1 MAWNTQNACDG
12 SLSKDRFS
20 IVIILNFPMLK
31 RRRDRFTVLISV
43 SVCVMAIGSL
53 VATMKWM
60 GLGSFQKA
68 QQPLDAANSQ
78 SSVKMLVSLSPSER
92 AAKLVELAASQ
103 SASTNPQQQI
113 SPQSRARYLLA
124 SDLIQQ
130 GNAAKALKLLDKLE
144 QEYPVL
150 ASHIALKRAQ
160 AYQLSGDKGKTQKA
174 WEELLKNY
182 PSDPVAA
189 EALYVLG
196 KSKPEYWKQAVTE
209 FPAHPRSVEIAL
221 RKLKENPNQPELM
234 LLVAKYGHYVKDY
247 GTILEQLL
255 QQNSAALKPEDW
267 EEIAFGYWEKQN
279 YGKGAIAYGKAP
291 RTAKNLYRKA
301 RGLWLD
307 GKIPESRIAYQEL
320 VREFPDSEDTG
331 LGLIRLSRL
340 SEPKDAMVYLDRVIS
355 KFPNYAA
362 EALLDKSQLLDKA
375 RSGQSASETRKLLL
389 TKYNNSDKAGELRW
403 TIAQQYAKGGDLK
416 SAWEWARE
424 LTTHNPDSEQA
435 PEAAFWVGKW
445 ALQLGREEDAKTAF
459 DYTILRYAES
469 YFAWRSAVLLGW
481 PAGDFTTVRDLS
493 PNVVRPPQ
501 RPEPTAGSPALKE
514 LYQLG
519 QDRDAWTL
527 WQIEF
532 IDRVEPSIA
541 EQFTDGLMRVAVGDN
556 LDGLWMVGSLRQRDK
571 PDDRTQYLAFRQE
584 PAYWQALYPFPYL
597 ETIVKWSQERQINPV
612 LVTALI
618 RQESRFMPAIKSS
631 VGATG
636 LMQVMP
642 ETAAWVAQKINFKK
656 YSLENVDD
664 NVKLGTW
671 YLDHTHDEYKN
682 NSMLAVASYNAGPN
696 AVADWLKRFNFS
708 DPDAFA
714 EKIPFPETKGYVKS
728 VFENYWNYLRIYNP
742 EVNKLMS
749 EHYAASQKKAK

>member
-1 MAWNTQNACDG
+1 
-12 SLSKDRFS
+12 
-20 IVIILNFPMLK
+20 MLK
-31 RRRDRFTVLISV
+31 QRKTQLSILISV

-53 VATMKWM
+53 VGAAKWM
-60 GLGSFQKA
+60 GVGPFQKA
-68 QQPLDAANSQ
+68 QQPQEAANSA
-78 SSVKMLVSLSPSER
+78 SSVKMLVSLSPQER
-92 AAKLVELAASQ
+92 SAKLVELATLQ
-103 SASTNPQQQI
+103 PASTNPEQEI

-130 GNAAKALKLLDKLE
+130 GDATKALKLLDNLE
-144 QEYPVL
+144 QQYPIL
-150 ASHIALKRAQ
+150 ASHIAQKRAQ
-160 AYQLSGDKGKTQKA
+160 AYELSGDRGKAQKA
-174 WEELLKNY
+174 WQELLKNY
-182 PSDPVAA
+182 PNDPVAA

-196 KSKPEYWKQAVTE
+196 KSKPEYWQQAITE
-209 FPAHPRSVEIAL
+209 FPAHPRSVEIAMK
-221 RKLKENPNQPELM
+221 KLKENPNQPELM
-234 LLVAKYGHYVKDY
+234 LLVAKHGHYVKDY
-247 GTILEQLL
+247 GTLLEQLV
-255 QQNSAALKPEDW
+255 QQNSASLKPEDW
-267 EEIAFGYWEKQN
+267 EEIAFGYWEKQD

-307 GKIPESRIAYQEL
+307 GKIPESKIAYQEL
-320 VREFPDSEDTG
+320 IAAFPDSEDTG

-340 SEPKDAMVYLDRVIS
+340 NEPKDAMVLLDRAIS
-355 KFPNYAA
+355 KFPNYAP
-362 EALLDKSQLLDKA
+362 EALLDKSKLLDKA
-375 RSGQSASETRKLLL
+375 GSAQSASETRKLLL
-389 TKYNNSDKAGELRW
+389 TKYSNSDKASELRW
-403 TIAQQYAKGGDLK
+403 AIAQQYAKAGDLK
-416 SAWEWARE
+416 SGWQWARE
-424 LTTHNPDSEQA
+424 LTTNNPDSEQA

-445 ALQLGREEDAKTAF
+445 AQQLGRDQDAKTAF
-459 DYTILRYAES
+459 EYTILRYPES
-469 YFAWRSAVLLGW
+469 YFAWRSAVFLGW
-481 PAGDFTTVRDLS
+481 PVGDFTTVRDLS
-493 PNVVRPPQ
+493 PKVVRPPQ
-501 RPEPTAGSPALKE
+501 RPEPAVGSPALKE

-532 IDRVEPSIA
+532 TNRIEPSVA
-541 EQFTDGLMRVAVGDN
+541 EQFTDGLMRIGVGDN
-556 LDGLWMVGSLRQRDK
+556 LEGLWMIGSLRQREK
-571 PDDRTQYLAFRQE
+571 PDDRTEYLALRQQ

-597 ETIVKWSQERQINPV
+597 ETIVKWSQERQINSL

-618 RQESRFMPAIKSS
+618 RQESRFMPGIKSV

-642 ETAAWVAQKINFKK
+642 ETGAWVAEQINFKK

-696 AVADWLKRFNFS
+696 AVADWLKRFSFS

-742 EVNKLMS
+742 EINQLMS
-749 EHYAASQKKAK
+749 DSYEASQKKAKP

>member
-1 MAWNTQNACDG
+1 
-12 SLSKDRFS
+12 
-20 IVIILNFPMLK
+20 MLK
-31 RRRDRFTVLISV
+31 RRKTRVYVLIGV
-43 SVCVMAIGSL
+43 SVCVIAIGSGL
-53 VATMKWM
+53 AAAKWM
-60 GLGSFQKA
+60 GLPPFQKA
-68 QQPLDAANSQ
+68 QLPPDAANSE
-78 SSVKMLVSLSPSER
+78 SSVKMLVSLSPSDR
-92 AAKLVELAASQ
+92 AAKLVELAGDRSRN
-103 SASTNPQQQI
+103 SNDQQQV

-130 GNAAKALKLLDKLE
+130 GNAAKALTLLDNLE
-144 QEYPVL
+144 TEYPIL
-150 ASHIALKRAQ
+150 ASQIALKRAQ
-160 AYQLSGDKGKTQKA
+160 AYQLSGDKGKAEKA
-174 WEELLKNY
+174 WQELLKNY

-189 EALYVLG
+189 EALSVLG

-221 RKLKENPNQPELM
+221 NKLKQNPNQPELM
-234 LLVAKYGHYVKDY
+234 LLVAKYGHYLKDY
-247 GTILEQLL
+247 GTVLEQLV
-255 QQNSAALKPEDW
+255 QQNSAALKPQDW
-267 EEIAFGYWEKQN
+267 EDIAFGYWEKQD

-291 RTAKNLYRKA
+291 RTPKNLYRKA

-331 LGLIRLSRL
+331 LGLIRLSRV
-340 SEPKDAMVYLDRVIS
+340 SDPKDAMVYLDRAIS
-355 KFPNYAA
+355 SFPNYAP

-375 RSGQSASETRKLLL
+375 GSGQSASETRKLLL
-389 TKYNNSDKAGELRW
+389 TKYNNSDKSGELRW
-403 TIAQQYAKGGDLK
+403 AIAQQYAKAGDFK
-416 SAWEWARE
+416 SAWQWARE
-424 LTTHNPDSEQA
+424 LTTNNPDSEQA

-445 ALQLGREEDAKTAF
+445 ALQLGRKQDAQTAF
-459 DYTILRYAES
+459 EYTILRYPES

-481 PAGDFTTVRDLS
+481 PVGDFTTVRDLS
-493 PNVVRPPQ
+493 PNVVRPRG
-501 RPEPTAGSPALKE
+501 RPELIAGSPALKE

-519 QDRDAWTL
+519 QDRDAWNL
-527 WQIEF
+527 WQTEF
-532 IDRVEPSIA
+532 INRVEPSIA
-541 EQFTDGLMRVAVGDN
+541 EQFTDGLMRIGVGDN

-571 PDDRTQYLAFRQE
+571 PDDRTQYLALRQQ

-597 ETIVKWSQERQINPV
+597 ENITKGSQENKINQI

-618 RQESRFMPAIKSS
+618 RQESRFMPGIKSA

-642 ETAAWVAQKINFKK
+642 ETASWVAQKINLKK

-664 NVKLGTW
+664 NIKLGTW

-696 AVADWLKRFNFS
+696 AVADWLKRFSFS

-742 EVNKLMS
+742 EVNQLMS
-749 EHYAASQKKAK
+749 EHYANSQKKAKPQ

>member
-1 MAWNTQNACDG
+1 
-12 SLSKDRFS
+12 
-20 IVIILNFPMLK
+20 MLK
-31 RRRDRFTVLISV
+31 RRRARFSVLISV
-43 SVCVMAIGSL
+43 SVCVIAIGSL
-53 VATMKWM
+53 VAAMKWM

-68 QQPLDAANSQ
+68 EQPLEAANSESQ
-78 SSVKMLVSLSPSER
+78 VKMLVSLSPSER
-92 AAKLVELAASQ
+92 SAKLVELAATQ

-130 GNAAKALKLLDKLE
+130 GNAAKALNLLDKLE
-144 QEYPVL
+144 QEYPLL
-150 ASHIALKRAQ
+150 AAHIALKRAE
-160 AYQLSGDKGKTQKA
+160 AYQLSGDKGKAQKA
-174 WEELLKNY
+174 WQELLKNY

-196 KSKPEYWKQAVTE
+196 KSKPEYWQQAITE
-209 FPAHPRSVEIAL
+209 FPGHPRSVEIAL
-221 RKLKENPNQPELM
+221 RKLKENPNQPQLM
-234 LLVAKYGHYVKDY
+234 LLVAKHGHYVKDY
-247 GTILEQLL
+247 GTILEQLV
-255 QQNSAALKPEDW
+255 QRNSTGLKQEDW

-279 YGKGAIAYGKAP
+279 YGKGALAYGKAP
-291 RTAKNLYRKA
+291 RNAKNLYRKA

-320 VREFPDSEDTG
+320 VREFPDAEDTG

-340 SEPKDAMVYLDRVIS
+340 SEPKEAIVLLDRVIS
-355 KFPNYAA
+355 KFPNYAP

-375 RSGQSASETRKLLL
+375 RSGQSASDTRKLLL

-403 TIAQQYAKGGDLK
+403 TIAQQFAKGGDLK
-416 SAWEWARE
+416 SAWQWARE

-445 ALQLGREEDAKTAF
+445 AQQLGREQDAKTAF
-459 DYTILRYAES
+459 DYTILRYPES

-481 PAGDFTTVRDLS
+481 PVGDFTTVRDLS

-571 PDDRTQYLAFRQE
+571 PDDRTQYLELRQQ
-584 PAYWQALYPFPYL
+584 PIYWQALYPFPYL
-597 ETIVKWSQERQINPV
+597 ETIVKWSQERKINPV

-642 ETAAWVAQKINFKK
+642 ETAAWVAAQISLKK

-696 AVADWLKRFNFS
+696 AVADWLKRFSFS

-742 EVNKLMS
+742 EVNQLMS
-749 EHYAASQKKAK
+749 EHYAAAQKKAKP

>member
-1 MAWNTQNACDG
+1 
-12 SLSKDRFS
+12 
-20 IVIILNFPMLK
+20 
-31 RRRDRFTVLISV
+31 
-43 SVCVMAIGSL
+43 MAIGSL
-53 VATMKWM
+53 LVAAKWM
-60 GLGSFQKA
+60 GIGPFHKA
-68 QQPLDAANSQ
+68 QGPVDAANSA
-78 SSVKMLVSLSPSER
+78 SSVNMLVSLSPSER
-92 AAKLVELAASQ
+92 SAKLVEIVASQ
-103 SASTNPQQQI
+103 SATTNPQQQI

-130 GNAAKALKLLDKLE
+130 GNAVKALKLLDKLE
-144 QEYPVL
+144 QQYPIL
-150 ASHIALKRAQ
+150 ASHIAAKRAE
-160 AYQLSGDKGKTQKA
+160 AYQLSGDKGKAETA
-174 WEELLKNY
+174 WQELLKNY
-182 PSDPVAA
+182 PNDPVSA
-189 EALYVLG
+189 EALYILG
-196 KSKPEYWKQAVTE
+196 KSKPEYWQQLVTE
-209 FPAHPRSVEIAL
+209 FPAHPRSVEIAI

-234 LLVAKYGHYVKDY
+234 LIVAKHGHYVKDY
-247 GTILEQLL
+247 GTILEQLV
-255 QQNSAALKPEDW
+255 QRNSSALKPEDW
-267 EEIAFGYWEKQN
+267 EEIAFGYWEKQD

-291 RTAKNLYRKA
+291 RTAQNLYRKA

-320 VREFPDSEDTG
+320 VQEFPDSEDSG
-331 LGLIRLSRL
+331 MGLIRLSRV
-340 SEPKDAMVYLDRVIS
+340 SDPKDAMVYLDRVIN

-375 RSGQSASETRKLLL
+375 GSRQSASETRKLLL

-403 TIAQQYAKGGDLK
+403 TIAQQYAKGADLK
-416 SAWEWARE
+416 SAWQWARE
-424 LTTHNPDSEQA
+424 LTTNNPDSEQA

-445 ALQLGREEDAKTAF
+445 AKQLGREADAKTAF
-459 DYTILRYAES
+459 EYTTIRYPES
-469 YFAWRSAVLLGW
+469 YFAWRSAVFLGW
-481 PAGDFTTVRDLS
+481 PVGDFTTVRDLS
-493 PNVVRPPQ
+493 PKVVHLPQ

-532 IDRVEPSIA
+532 TNRIEPTIA

-556 LDGLWMVGSLRQRDK
+556 LDGLWMVGSLRKREK
-571 PDDRTQYLAFRQE
+571 PDDRTEYLALRQQS
-584 PAYWQALYPFPYL
+584 AYWQALYPFPYL
-597 ETIVKWSQERQINPV
+597 ETIVKWSQERKMNPV

-618 RQESRFMPAIKSS
+618 RQESRFMPQIKSV

-642 ETAAWVAQKINFKK
+642 ETGAWVAEKIGLKK
-656 YSLENVDD
+656 YSLDNVDD

-696 AVADWLKRFNFS
+696 AVADWLKRFDFS

-742 EVNKLMS
+742 EVNQLMT
-749 EHYAASQKKAK
+749 EHYAASQKKAKPQ

>member
-1 MAWNTQNACDG
+1 
-12 SLSKDRFS
+12 
-20 IVIILNFPMLK
+20 
-31 RRRDRFTVLISV
+31 
-43 SVCVMAIGSL
+43 
-53 VATMKWM
+53 
-60 GLGSFQKA
+60 
-68 QQPLDAANSQ
+68 
-78 SSVKMLVSLSPSER
+78 
-92 AAKLVELAASQ
+92 
-103 SASTNPQQQI
+103 
-113 SPQSRARYLLA
+113 
-124 SDLIQQ
+124 
-130 GNAAKALKLLDKLE
+130 
-144 QEYPVL
+144 
-150 ASHIALKRAQ
+150 
-160 AYQLSGDKGKTQKA
+160 
-174 WEELLKNY
+174 
-182 PSDPVAA
+182 
-189 EALYVLG
+189 
-196 KSKPEYWKQAVTE
+196 
-209 FPAHPRSVEIAL
+209 
-221 RKLKENPNQPELM
+221 
-234 LLVAKYGHYVKDY
+234 
-247 GTILEQLL
+247 
-255 QQNSAALKPEDW
+255 LKPEDW
-267 EEIAFGYWEKQN
+267 EEIAFGYWEKQD

-291 RTAKNLYRKA
+291 RNAKNLYRKA

-320 VREFPDSEDTG
+320 VREFPDAEDTG

-340 SEPKDAMVYLDRVIS
+340 SEPKEAIVLLDRVIS
-355 KFPNYAA
+355 KFPNYAP

-403 TIAQQYAKGGDLK
+403 TIAQQFAKGGDLK
-416 SAWEWARE
+416 SAWQWARE

-445 ALQLGREEDAKTAF
+445 AQQLGRQQDAKTAF
-459 DYTILRYAES
+459 DYTILRYPES

-481 PAGDFTTVRDLS
+481 PVGDFTTVRDLS

-571 PDDRTQYLAFRQE
+571 PDDRTQYLELRQQ
-584 PAYWQALYPFPYL
+584 PIYWQALYPFPYL
-597 ETIVKWSQERQINPV
+597 ETIVKWSQERKINPV

-618 RQESRFMPAIKSS
+618 RQESRFMPTIKSS

-642 ETAAWVAQKINFKK
+642 ETAAWVAAQISLKK

-696 AVADWLKRFNFS
+696 AVSDWLKRFNFS

-742 EVNKLMS
+742 EVNQLMS
-749 EHYAASQKKAK
+749 EHYAAAQKKAKP

>member
-1 MAWNTQNACDG
+1 
-12 SLSKDRFS
+12 
-20 IVIILNFPMLK
+20 MLK
-31 RRRDRFTVLISV
+31 RRRARFSVLISV
-43 SVCVMAIGSL
+43 SVCVIAIGSL
-53 VATMKWM
+53 VAAMKWM
-60 GLGSFQKA
+60 GFGSVQKV
-68 QQPLDAANSQ
+68 QQPLSAANSESQ
-78 SSVKMLVSLSPSER
+78 VKMLVSLSPSER
-92 AAKLVELAASQ
+92 SAKLIELATSQ
-103 SASTNPQQQI
+103 SASTNPQQEI

-150 ASHIALKRAQ
+150 AAHIALKRAQ

-174 WEELLKNY
+174 WQELLKNY

-196 KSKPEYWKQAVTE
+196 KSKPEYWQQAITE
-209 FPAHPRSVEIAL
+209 FPGHPRSVEIAL
-221 RKLKENPNQPELM
+221 RKLKENPNQPQLM
-234 LLVAKYGHYVKDY
+234 LLVAKHGHYVKDY
-247 GTILEQLL
+247 GTILEQLV
-255 QQNSAALKPEDW
+255 QRNSAALKPEDW
-267 EEIAFGYWEKQN
+267 EEIAFGYWEKQD

-291 RTAKNLYRKA
+291 RNAKNLYRKA

-320 VREFPDSEDTG
+320 VRDFPDAEDTG

-340 SEPKDAMVYLDRVIS
+340 NEPKEAIILLDRVIS
-355 KFPNYAA
+355 KFPNYAP

-375 RSGQSASETRKLLL
+375 RSGQPASDTRKLLL

-403 TIAQQYAKGGDLK
+403 TIAQQFAKGGDLK
-416 SAWEWARE
+416 SAWQWARE

-445 ALQLGREEDAKTAF
+445 AQQLGRQQDAKTAF
-459 DYTILRYAES
+459 EYTILRYPES

-481 PAGDFTTVRDLS
+481 PVGDFTTVRDLS

-556 LDGLWMVGSLRQRDK
+556 LDGLWMVSSLRQREK
-571 PDDRTQYLAFRQE
+571 PDDRTEYLALRQQ
-584 PAYWQALYPFPYL
+584 PIYWQALYPFPYL
-597 ETIVKWSQERQINPV
+597 ETIVKWSKERTINPV

-618 RQESRFMPAIKSS
+618 RQESRFMPSIKSS

-642 ETAAWVAQKINFKK
+642 ETAAWVAGQISLKK

-696 AVADWLKRFNFS
+696 AVSDWLKRFNFS
-708 DPDAFA
+708 DADAFA

-742 EVNKLMS
+742 EVNQLMS
-749 EHYAASQKKAK
+749 EHYATAQKKAKP

>member
-1 MAWNTQNACDG
+1 
-12 SLSKDRFS
+12 
-20 IVIILNFPMLK
+20 MLK
-31 RRRDRFTVLISV
+31 RRRARFSVLISV
-43 SVCVMAIGSL
+43 SVCVIAIGSL
-53 VATMKWM
+53 VAAMKWM
-60 GLGSFQKA
+60 GFGSVQKA
-68 QQPLDAANSQ
+68 QQPQNAANSESQ
-78 SSVKMLVSLSPSER
+78 VKMLVSLSPSER
-92 AAKLVELAASQ
+92 SAKLVELATSQ
-103 SASTNPQQQI
+103 SASTNPQQEI

-150 ASHIALKRAQ
+150 AAHIALKRAQ

-182 PSDPVAA
+182 PNDPVAA

-196 KSKPEYWKQAVTE
+196 KSKPEYWQQAISE
-209 FPAHPRSVEIAL
+209 FPGHPRSVEIAL
-221 RKLKENPNQPELM
+221 RKLKENPNQPQLM
-234 LLVAKYGHYVKDY
+234 LLVAKHGHYVKDY
-247 GTILEQLL
+247 GTILEQLV
-255 QQNSAALKPEDW
+255 QRNSAGLKPEDW

-291 RTAKNLYRKA
+291 RNAKNLYRKA

-320 VREFPDSEDTG
+320 VREFPDAEDTG

-340 SEPKDAMVYLDRVIS
+340 SEPKEAIVLLDRVIS
-355 KFPNYAA
+355 KFPNYAP
-362 EALLDKSQLLDKA
+362 EALLDKSQILDKA
-375 RSGQSASETRKLLL
+375 RSGQAASDTRKLLL

-403 TIAQQYAKGGDLK
+403 TIAQQFAKGGDLK
-416 SAWEWARE
+416 SAWQWARE

-445 ALQLGREEDAKTAF
+445 AQQLGRQQDAKTAF
-459 DYTILRYAES
+459 DYTILRYPES

-481 PAGDFTTVRDLS
+481 PVGDFTTVRDLS
-493 PNVVRPPQ
+493 PNVAQPPQ

-527 WQIEF
+527 WQVEF

-571 PDDRTQYLAFRQE
+571 PDDRTQYLELRQQ
-584 PAYWQALYPFPYL
+584 PIYWQALYPFPYL
-597 ETIVKWSQERQINPV
+597 ETIVKWSKERTINPV

-642 ETAAWVAQKINFKK
+642 ETGAWVAQQISLKK

-696 AVADWLKRFNFS
+696 AVADWLKRFSFS

-742 EVNKLMS
+742 EVNQLMS
-749 EHYAASQKKAK
+749 EHYAAAQKKAK

>member
-1 MAWNTQNACDG
+1 
-12 SLSKDRFS
+12 
-20 IVIILNFPMLK
+20 MLK
-31 RRRDRFTVLISV
+31 RRRARFSVLISV
-43 SVCVMAIGSL
+43 SVCVIAIGSL
-53 VATMKWM
+53 VAAMKWM
-60 GLGSFQKA
+60 GFGSVQKA
-68 QQPLDAANSQ
+68 QQPLNAANSE
-78 SSVKMLVSLSPSER
+78 SEVKMLVSLSPSER
-92 AAKLVELAASQ
+92 SAKLVELAASQ
-103 SASTNPQQQI
+103 SESTNPQQQI

-150 ASHIALKRAQ
+150 AAHIALKRAE
-160 AYQLSGDKGKTQKA
+160 AYQLTGDKGKAQKA
-174 WEELLKNY
+174 WQELLKNY
-182 PSDPVAA
+182 PNDPVAA

-196 KSKPEYWKQAVTE
+196 KSKPEYWQQAITE
-209 FPAHPRSVEIAL
+209 FPGHPRSVEIAL
-221 RKLKENPNQPELM
+221 RKLKENPNQSQLM
-234 LLVAKYGHYVKDY
+234 LLVAKHGHYVKDY
-247 GTILEQLL
+247 GTILEQLV
-255 QQNSAALKPEDW
+255 QRNSAALKPEDW
-267 EEIAFGYWEKQN
+267 EHIAFGYWEKQD

-291 RTAKNLYRKA
+291 RNAKNLYRKA

-320 VREFPDSEDTG
+320 VREFPDAEDTG

-340 SEPKDAMVYLDRVIS
+340 SEPKEAIVLLDRVIS
-355 KFPNYAA
+355 KFPNYAP

-375 RSGQSASETRKLLL
+375 RSGQSASDTRKLLL

-403 TIAQQYAKGGDLK
+403 TIAQQFAKGGDLK
-416 SAWEWARE
+416 SAWQWARE

-445 ALQLGREEDAKTAF
+445 AQQLGRQQDAKTAF
-459 DYTILRYAES
+459 DYTILRYPES

-481 PAGDFTTVRDLS
+481 PVGDFTTVRDLS

-527 WQIEF
+527 WQVEF

-541 EQFTDGLMRVAVGDN
+541 EQFTDGLMRVGVGDN

-571 PDDRTQYLAFRQE
+571 PDDRTQYLELRQQ
-584 PAYWQALYPFPYL
+584 PIYWQALYPFPYL
-597 ETIVKWSQERQINPV
+597 ETIVKWSQERQLNSV

-642 ETAAWVAQKINFKK
+642 ETAAWVAAQISLKK

-696 AVADWLKRFNFS
+696 AVADWLKRFSFS

-742 EVNKLMS
+742 EVNQLMS
-749 EHYAASQKKAK
+749 EHYAAAQKKAK

>member
-1 MAWNTQNACDG
+1 
-12 SLSKDRFS
+12 
-20 IVIILNFPMLK
+20 MLK
-31 RRRDRFTVLISV
+31 RRRARFSVLISV
-43 SVCVMAIGSL
+43 SVCVIAIGSL
-53 VATMKWM
+53 VAAMKWM
-60 GLGSFQKA
+60 GFGSVQKA
-68 QQPLDAANSQ
+68 QQPQNAANSESQ
-78 SSVKMLVSLSPSER
+78 VKMLVSLSPSER
-92 AAKLVELAASQ
+92 SAKLVELATSQ
-103 SASTNPQQQI
+103 SASTNPQQEI

-150 ASHIALKRAQ
+150 AAHIALKRAQ

-182 PSDPVAA
+182 PNDPVAA

-196 KSKPEYWKQAVTE
+196 KSKPEYWQQAISE
-209 FPAHPRSVEIAL
+209 FPGHPRSVEIAL
-221 RKLKENPNQPELM
+221 RKLKENPNQPQLM
-234 LLVAKYGHYVKDY
+234 LLVAKHGHYVKDY
-247 GTILEQLL
+247 GTILEQLV
-255 QQNSAALKPEDW
+255 QRNSAGLKPEDW

-291 RTAKNLYRKA
+291 RNAKNLYRKA

-320 VREFPDSEDTG
+320 VREFPDAEDTG

-340 SEPKDAMVYLDRVIS
+340 SEPKEAIVLLDRVIS
-355 KFPNYAA
+355 KFPNYAP
-362 EALLDKSQLLDKA
+362 EALLDKSQILDKA
-375 RSGQSASETRKLLL
+375 RSGQSASDTRKLLL

-403 TIAQQYAKGGDLK
+403 TIAQQFAKGGDLK
-416 SAWEWARE
+416 SAWQWARE

-445 ALQLGREEDAKTAF
+445 AQQLGRQQDAKTAF
-459 DYTILRYAES
+459 DYTILRYPES

-481 PAGDFTTVRDLS
+481 PVGDFTTVRDLS
-493 PNVVRPPQ
+493 PNVARPPQ

-527 WQIEF
+527 WQVEF

-571 PDDRTQYLAFRQE
+571 PDDRTQYLELRQQ
-584 PAYWQALYPFPYL
+584 PIYWQALYPFPYL
-597 ETIVKWSQERQINPV
+597 ETIVKWSKERTINPV

-642 ETAAWVAQKINFKK
+642 ETGAWVAQQISLKK

-696 AVADWLKRFNFS
+696 AVADWLKRFSFS

-742 EVNKLMS
+742 EVNQLMS
-749 EHYAASQKKAK
+749 EHYAAAQKKAK

>member
-1 MAWNTQNACDG
+1 
-12 SLSKDRFS
+12 
-20 IVIILNFPMLK
+20 MLK
-31 RRRDRFTVLISV
+31 RRRARFSVLISV
-43 SVCVMAIGSL
+43 SVCVIAIGSL
-53 VATMKWM
+53 VAAMKWM
-60 GLGSFQKA
+60 GLGSVQKA
-68 QQPLDAANSQ
+68 QQPQNAANSE
-78 SSVKMLVSLSPSER
+78 SEVKMLVSLSPSER
-92 AAKLVELAASQ
+92 SAKLVELATSQ
-103 SASTNPQQQI
+103 SASTNPQQEI

-150 ASHIALKRAQ
+150 AAHIALKRAQ

-196 KSKPEYWKQAVTE
+196 KSKPEYWQQAISE
-209 FPAHPRSVEIAL
+209 FPGHPRSVEIAL
-221 RKLKENPNQPELM
+221 RKLKENPNQPQLM
-234 LLVAKYGHYVKDY
+234 LLVAKHGHYVKDY
-247 GTILEQLL
+247 GTILEQLV
-255 QQNSAALKPEDW
+255 QRNSAGLKPEDW

-291 RTAKNLYRKA
+291 RNAKNLYRKA

-320 VREFPDSEDTG
+320 VREFPDAEDTG

-340 SEPKDAMVYLDRVIS
+340 SEPKEAIVLLDRVIS
-355 KFPNYAA
+355 KFPNYAP
-362 EALLDKSQLLDKA
+362 EALLDKSQILDKA

-403 TIAQQYAKGGDLK
+403 TIAQQFAKGGDLK
-416 SAWEWARE
+416 SAWQWARE

-445 ALQLGREEDAKTAF
+445 AQQLGRQQDAKTAF
-459 DYTILRYAES
+459 DYTILRYPES

-481 PAGDFTTVRDLS
+481 PVGDFTTVRDLS

-527 WQIEF
+527 WQVEF

-541 EQFTDGLMRVAVGDN
+541 EQFTDGLMRVGVGDN

-571 PDDRTQYLAFRQE
+571 PDDRTQYLELRQQ
-584 PAYWQALYPFPYL
+584 PIYWQALYPFPYL
-597 ETIVKWSQERQINPV
+597 ETIVKWSQDRKINPV

-642 ETAAWVAQKINFKK
+642 ETAAWVAAQISLKK

-696 AVADWLKRFNFS
+696 AVADWLKRFSFS

-742 EVNKLMS
+742 EVNQLMS
-749 EHYAASQKKAK
+749 EHYAAAQKKAK

>member
-1 MAWNTQNACDG
+1 MNQRRNT
-12 SLSKDRFS
+12 R
-20 IVIILNFPMLK
+20 VY
-31 RRRDRFTVLISV
+31 VLISL
-43 SVCVMAIGSL
+43 SVGVMAIGSL
-53 VATMKWM
+53 LAAASWM
-60 GLGSFQKA
+60 GVGPFQKA
-68 QQPLDAANSQ
+68 QQPPDAANSA
-78 SSVKMLVSLSPSER
+78 SSVKMLVSLSPSDR
-92 AAKLVELAASQ
+92 AAKLVELAGDRSNN
-103 SASTNPQQQI
+103 SNNLQQI

-124 SDLIQQ
+124 GDLIQQ
-130 GNAAKALKLLDKLE
+130 GNAAKALKLLENLE
-144 QEYPVL
+144 AEYPIL
-150 ASHIALKRAQ
+150 ASQIALKRAQ
-160 AYQLSGDKGKTQKA
+160 AYQLSGDKGKAQKA
-174 WEELLKNY
+174 WQELLKNY

-209 FPAHPRSVEIAL
+209 FPAHPRSVEIAQG
-221 RKLKENPNQPELM
+221 KLKQNPNQPELM
-234 LLVAKYGHYVKDY
+234 LSVAKYGHYIKDY
-247 GTILEQLL
+247 GTVLEQLV

-267 EEIAFGYWEKQN
+267 QEIAFGYWEKQD

-291 RTAKNLYRKA
+291 RTPKNLYRKA

-320 VREFPDSEDTG
+320 VQEFPDAEDTG
-331 LGLIRLSRL
+331 LGLIRLSRV
-340 SEPKDAMVYLDRVIS
+340 SDPKDAIVYLDRVIS
-355 KFPNYAA
+355 RFPNYAP

-375 RSGQSASETRKLLL
+375 GSGQSASDTRKLLL

-416 SAWEWARE
+416 SAWQWARE
-424 LTTHNPDSEQA
+424 LTTNNPDSEQA
-435 PEAAFWVGKW
+435 AEAAFWVGKW
-445 ALQLGREEDAKTAF
+445 AQQLGREQDAKTAF
-459 DYTILRYAES
+459 DYTILRYPES

-481 PAGDFTTVRDLS
+481 PVGDFTTVRDLS
-493 PNVVRPPQ
+493 PNVVRPQ
-501 RPEPTAGSPALKE
+501 GRPELTTGSPVLKE

-519 QDRDAWTL
+519 QDRDAWNL
-527 WQIEF
+527 WQVEF
-532 IDRVEPSIA
+532 TNRVEPSIA
-541 EQFTDGLMRVAVGDN
+541 EQFTDGLMRIGVGDN
-556 LDGLWMVGSLRQRDK
+556 LDGLWMIGSLRQRDK
-571 PDDRTQYLAFRQE
+571 PDDRAQYLALRQQ

-597 ETIVKWSQERQINPV
+597 ENITKGSQENKINQV

-618 RQESRFMPAIKSS
+618 RQESRFMPGIKSS

-642 ETAAWVAQKINFKK
+642 ETGSWVAQKINLKK

-664 NVKLGTW
+664 NIKLGTW
-671 YLDHTHDEYKN
+671 YLDHTHDEYNN

-696 AVADWLKRFNFS
+696 AVADWLKRFSFS

-742 EVNKLMS
+742 EVNQLMS
-749 EHYAASQKKAK
+749 EHYANSQKKAKPQ

>member
-1 MAWNTQNACDG
+1 
-12 SLSKDRFS
+12 
-20 IVIILNFPMLK
+20 MLK
-31 RRRDRFTVLISV
+31 RRKTRVSVLIGV
-43 SVCVMAIGSL
+43 SVCVMTIGSVL
-53 VATMKWM
+53 VAAKWM
-60 GLGSFQKA
+60 GIGPFQKA
-68 QQPLDAANSQ
+68 QSPVDAANSA

-92 AAKLVELAASQ
+92 SAKLVAIAASQ
-103 SASTNPQQQI
+103 SPSTNPPQQI
-113 SPQSRARYLLA
+113 SSQSRARYLLA

-130 GNAAKALKLLDKLE
+130 GNAAKALTLLDKLE
-144 QEYPVL
+144 QEYPIL
-150 ASHIALKRAQ
+150 ASHIVAKRAE
-160 AYQLSGDKGKTQKA
+160 AYQLSGDKGKAEKA
-174 WEELLKNY
+174 WQELLKNY
-182 PSDPVAA
+182 PTEPVVA

-196 KSKPEYWKQAVTE
+196 KSKPEYWQQLVTE
-209 FPAHPRSVEIAL
+209 FPAHPRSIEIAL

-234 LLVAKYGHYVKDY
+234 LLVAKHGHYVKDY
-247 GTILEQLL
+247 GTILEQLV
-255 QQNSAALKPEDW
+255 QRNSSALKPEDW
-267 EEIAFGYWEKQN
+267 EEIAFGYWEKQD

-291 RTAKNLYRKA
+291 RTAQNLYRKA

-320 VREFPDSEDTG
+320 VREFPDSEDSG
-331 LGLIRLSRL
+331 MGLIRLSRV
-340 SEPKDAMVYLDRVIS
+340 SDPKDAMVYLDRAIG

-375 RSGQSASETRKLLL
+375 GSRQSASETRKLLL

-403 TIAQQYAKGGDLK
+403 TIAQQYAKGKDLK
-416 SAWEWARE
+416 SAWQWARE

-445 ALQLGREEDAKTAF
+445 AKQLGREQDAKTAF
-459 DYTILRYAES
+459 DYTILRYPES
-469 YFAWRSAVLLGW
+469 YFAWRSAVFLGW
-481 PAGDFTTVRDLS
+481 PVGDFTTVRDLS
-493 PNVVRPPQ
+493 PKVVHLPQ

-532 IDRVEPSIA
+532 TNRVEPTIA

-556 LDGLWMVGSLRQRDK
+556 LDGLWMVGSLRKREK
-571 PDDRTQYLAFRQE
+571 PDDRTEYLALRQQS
-584 PAYWQALYPFPYL
+584 AYWQALYPFPYL
-597 ETIVKWSQERQINPV
+597 ETIVKWSQERKMNPV

-618 RQESRFMPAIKSS
+618 RQESRFMPQIKSV

-642 ETAAWVAQKINFKK
+642 ETGAWVAEKIGFKK

-696 AVADWLKRFNFS
+696 AVADWLKRFDFS

-742 EVNKLMS
+742 EVNQLMT
-749 EHYAASQKKAK
+749 EHYATSQKKAK

>member
-1 MAWNTQNACDG
+1 
-12 SLSKDRFS
+12 
-20 IVIILNFPMLK
+20 MLK
-31 RRRDRFTVLISV
+31 RRRARFSVLISV
-43 SVCVMAIGSL
+43 SVCVIAIGSL
-53 VATMKWM
+53 VAAMKWM

-68 QQPLDAANSQ
+68 EQPLEGANSESQ
-78 SSVKMLVSLSPSER
+78 VKMLVSLSPSER
-92 AAKLVELAASQ
+92 SAKLVELAATQ

-130 GNAAKALKLLDKLE
+130 GNAAKALNLLDKLE

-150 ASHIALKRAQ
+150 AAHIALKRAE
-160 AYQLSGDKGKTQKA
+160 AYQLTGDKGKAQKA
-174 WEELLKNY
+174 WQELLKNY

-196 KSKPEYWKQAVTE
+196 KSKPEYWQQAITE

-221 RKLKENPNQPELM
+221 RKLKENPNQPQLM

-247 GTILEQLL
+247 GTILEQLV
-255 QQNSAALKPEDW
+255 QRNSATLKPEDW
-267 EEIAFGYWEKQN
+267 EEIAFGYWEKQD

-291 RTAKNLYRKA
+291 RNAKNLYRKA

-320 VREFPDSEDTG
+320 VREFPDAEDTG

-340 SEPKDAMVYLDRVIS
+340 SEPKEAIVLLDRVIS
-355 KFPNYAA
+355 KFPNYAP

-375 RSGQSASETRKLLL
+375 RSGQSASDTRKLLL

-403 TIAQQYAKGGDLK
+403 TIAQQFAKGGDLK
-416 SAWEWARE
+416 SAWQWARE

-445 ALQLGREEDAKTAF
+445 AQQLGREQDAKTAF
-459 DYTILRYAES
+459 DYTILRYPES

-481 PAGDFTTVRDLS
+481 PVGDFTTVRDLS

-501 RPEPTAGSPALKE
+501 RPELTAGSPTLKE

-571 PDDRTQYLAFRQE
+571 PDDRTQYLELRQQ
-584 PAYWQALYPFPYL
+584 PIYWQALYPFPYL
-597 ETIVKWSQERQINPV
+597 ETIVKWSQERKINPV

-642 ETAAWVAQKINFKK
+642 ETAAWVAAQISLKK

-682 NSMLAVASYNAGPN
+682 NSMLAVASYNAGPT
-696 AVADWLKRFNFS
+696 AVSDWLKRFNFS
-708 DPDAFA
+708 DPGCFCGKD
-714 EKIPFPETKGYVKS
+714 S
-728 VFENYWNYLRIYNP
+728 V
-742 EVNKLMS
+742 S
-749 EHYAASQKKAK
+749 

>member
-1 MAWNTQNACDG
+1 
-12 SLSKDRFS
+12 
-20 IVIILNFPMLK
+20 MLK
-31 RRRDRFTVLISV
+31 RRRARFSVLISV
-43 SVCVMAIGSL
+43 SVCVIAIGSL
-53 VATMKWM
+53 VAAMKLM
-60 GLGSFQKA
+60 GFGSVQKA
-68 QQPLDAANSQ
+68 QQPQNAANSE
-78 SSVKMLVSLSPSER
+78 SEVKMLVSLSPSER
-92 AAKLVELAASQ
+92 SAKLVELATSQ
-103 SASTNPQQQI
+103 SASTNPQQEI

-150 ASHIALKRAQ
+150 AAHIALKRAQ
-160 AYQLSGDKGKTQKA
+160 AYQLSGDKGKTKKA

-182 PSDPVAA
+182 PNDPVAA

-196 KSKPEYWKQAVTE
+196 KSKPEYWQQAISE
-209 FPAHPRSVEIAL
+209 FPGHPRSVEMAL
-221 RKLKENPNQPELM
+221 RKLKENPNQPQLM
-234 LLVAKYGHYVKDY
+234 LLVAKHGHYVKDY
-247 GTILEQLL
+247 GTILEQLV
-255 QQNSAALKPEDW
+255 QRNSAGLKPEDW

-291 RTAKNLYRKA
+291 RNAKNLYRKA

-320 VREFPDSEDTG
+320 VREFPDAEDTG

-340 SEPKDAMVYLDRVIS
+340 SEPKEAIVLLDRVIS
-355 KFPNYAA
+355 KFPNYAP
-362 EALLDKSQLLDKA
+362 EALLDKSQILDKA
-375 RSGQSASETRKLLL
+375 RSGQSASDTRKLLL

-403 TIAQQYAKGGDLK
+403 TIAQQFAKGGDLK
-416 SAWEWARE
+416 SAWQWARE

-445 ALQLGREEDAKTAF
+445 AQQLGRQQDAKTAF
-459 DYTILRYAES
+459 DYTILRYPES

-481 PAGDFTTVRDLS
+481 PVGDFTTVRDLS
-493 PNVVRPPQ
+493 PNVARPPQ

-527 WQIEF
+527 WQVEF

-571 PDDRTQYLAFRQE
+571 PDDRTQYLELRQQ
-584 PAYWQALYPFPYL
+584 PIYWQALYPFPYL
-597 ETIVKWSQERQINPV
+597 ETIVKWSKERTINPV

-642 ETAAWVAQKINFKK
+642 ETGAWVAQQISLKK

-696 AVADWLKRFNFS
+696 AVADWLKRFSFS

-742 EVNKLMS
+742 EVNQLMS
-749 EHYAASQKKAK
+749 EHYAAAQKKAK

>member
-1 MAWNTQNACDG
+1 
-12 SLSKDRFS
+12 
-20 IVIILNFPMLK
+20 MLK
-31 RRRDRFTVLISV
+31 RRRARFSVLISV
-43 SVCVMAIGSL
+43 SVCVIAIGSL
-53 VATMKWM
+53 VAAMKLM
-60 GLGSFQKA
+60 GLGSSQKA
-68 QQPLDAANSQ
+68 QQPLNAANSESQ
-78 SSVKMLVSLSPSER
+78 VKMLVSLSPSER
-92 AAKLVELAASQ
+92 SAKLVELATTQ
-103 SASTNPQQQI
+103 SASTNPQQEI

-150 ASHIALKRAQ
+150 AAHIALKRAQ
-160 AYQLSGDKGKTQKA
+160 AYQLSGDKGKVQKA
-174 WEELLKNY
+174 WQELLKNY

-196 KSKPEYWKQAVTE
+196 KSKPEYWQQAISE
-209 FPAHPRSVEIAL
+209 FPGHPRSVEIAL
-221 RKLKENPNQPELM
+221 RKLKENPNQPQLM

-247 GTILEQLL
+247 GTILEQLV
-255 QQNSAALKPEDW
+255 QRNSAGLKPEDW
-267 EEIAFGYWEKQN
+267 EEIAFGYWEKQD

-291 RTAKNLYRKA
+291 RNAKNLYRKA

-320 VREFPDSEDTG
+320 VREFPDAEDTG

-340 SEPKDAMVYLDRVIS
+340 SEPKDAIVFLDRVIS
-355 KFPNYAA
+355 KFPNYAP

-375 RSGQSASETRKLLL
+375 RSGQSASDTRKLLL

-416 SAWEWARE
+416 SAWQWARE

-445 ALQLGREEDAKTAF
+445 AQQLGRQQDAKTAF
-459 DYTILRYAES
+459 DYTILRYPES

-481 PAGDFTTVRDLS
+481 PVGDFTTVRDLS
-493 PNVVRPPQ
+493 PNVARPPQ

-571 PDDRTQYLAFRQE
+571 PDDRTQYLELRQQ
-584 PAYWQALYPFPYL
+584 PIYWQALYPFPYL
-597 ETIVKWSQERQINPV
+597 ETIVKWSKERTINPV

-618 RQESRFMPAIKSS
+618 RQESRFMPSIKSS

-642 ETAAWVAQKINFKK
+642 ETAAWVAQQISLKK

-696 AVADWLKRFNFS
+696 AVSDWLKRFSFS

-742 EVNKLMS
+742 EVNQLMS
-749 EHYAASQKKAK
+749 EHYAAAQKKAK

>member
-1 MAWNTQNACDG
+1 MNQ
-12 SLSKDRFS
+12 
-20 IVIILNFPMLK
+20 
-31 RRRDRFTVLISV
+31 RRKTRVSVLIGV
-43 SVCVMAIGSL
+43 SVCVMAIGSV
-53 VATMKWM
+53 VAATKWM
-60 GLGSFQKA
+60 GVGPFQKA
-68 QQPLDAANSQ
+68 SGPLDAANSE

-92 AAKLVELAASQ
+92 SAKLVAIVASG
-103 SASTNPQQQI
+103 SATTNPQQQI

-124 SDLIQQ
+124 GDLIQQ
-130 GNAAKALKLLDKLE
+130 GNAAKALTLLDKLE
-144 QEYPVL
+144 QEYPIL
-150 ASHIALKRAQ
+150 ASHIAAKRSQ
-160 AYQLSGDKGKTQKA
+160 AYQLSGDKEKA
-174 WEELLKNY
+174 EQAWQELLKNY
-182 PSDPVAA
+182 PNDPVSA
-189 EALYVLG
+189 EALYFLG
-196 KSKPEYWKQAVTE
+196 KSKPEYWQQLITE
-209 FPAHPRSVEIAL
+209 FPAHPRSVEIAI
-221 RKLKENPNQPELM
+221 RKLKENPNQPPLM
-234 LLVAKYGHYVKDY
+234 LIVAKHGHYVKDY
-247 GTILEQLL
+247 GTILEQLV
-255 QQNSAALKPEDW
+255 QRNSSALKPEDW
-267 EEIAFGYWEKQN
+267 EEIAFGYWEKQD
-279 YGKGAIAYGKAP
+279 YGKGAMAYGKAP

-331 LGLIRLSRL
+331 MGLIRLSRV
-340 SEPKDAMVYLDRVIS
+340 SDPKDAMVYLDRVIS

-375 RSGQSASETRKLLL
+375 GSRQSASETRKLLL

-403 TIAQQYAKGGDLK
+403 TIAQQYAKGKDLK
-416 SAWEWARE
+416 SAWQWARE
-424 LTTHNPDSEQA
+424 LTTNNPDSEQA

-445 ALQLGREEDAKTAF
+445 ALQLGREQDAKTAF
-459 DYTILRYAES
+459 DYTILRYPES
-469 YFAWRSAVLLGW
+469 YFAWRSAVFLGW
-481 PAGDFTTVRDLS
+481 PVGDFTTVRDLS

-532 IDRVEPSIA
+532 TNRVEPTIA
-541 EQFTDGLMRVAVGDN
+541 QQFTDGLMRVGVGDN
-556 LDGLWMVGSLRQRDK
+556 LDGLWMVGSLRQREQ
-571 PDDRTQYLAFRQE
+571 PDDRTEYLALRQQ

-597 ETIVKWSQERQINPV
+597 ETIVKWSQERKINSV

-618 RQESRFMPAIKSS
+618 RQESRFMPQIKSV

-642 ETAAWVAQKINFKK
+642 ETGSWVAEKIGLKK
-656 YSLENVDD
+656 YSLDNVDD

-696 AVADWLKRFNFS
+696 AVADWLKRFDFS

-742 EVNKLMS
+742 EVNQLMT

>member
-1 MAWNTQNACDG
+1 
-12 SLSKDRFS
+12 
-20 IVIILNFPMLK
+20 
-31 RRRDRFTVLISV
+31 
-43 SVCVMAIGSL
+43 
-53 VATMKWM
+53 
-60 GLGSFQKA
+60 
-68 QQPLDAANSQ
+68 
-78 SSVKMLVSLSPSER
+78 
-92 AAKLVELAASQ
+92 
-103 SASTNPQQQI
+103 
-113 SPQSRARYLLA
+113 
-124 SDLIQQ
+124 
-130 GNAAKALKLLDKLE
+130 
-144 QEYPVL
+144 
-150 ASHIALKRAQ
+150 
-160 AYQLSGDKGKTQKA
+160 
-174 WEELLKNY
+174 
-182 PSDPVAA
+182 
-189 EALYVLG
+189 
-196 KSKPEYWKQAVTE
+196 
-209 FPAHPRSVEIAL
+209 
-221 RKLKENPNQPELM
+221 
-234 LLVAKYGHYVKDY
+234 
-247 GTILEQLL
+247 
-255 QQNSAALKPEDW
+255 
-267 EEIAFGYWEKQN
+267 
-279 YGKGAIAYGKAP
+279 
-291 RTAKNLYRKA
+291 
-301 RGLWLD
+301 
-307 GKIPESRIAYQEL
+307 
-320 VREFPDSEDTG
+320 
-331 LGLIRLSRL
+331 
-340 SEPKDAMVYLDRVIS
+340 
-355 KFPNYAA
+355 
-362 EALLDKSQLLDKA
+362 
-375 RSGQSASETRKLLL
+375 RKLLL

-416 SAWEWARE
+416 SAWQWARE

-445 ALQLGREEDAKTAF
+445 AQQLGRQQDAKTAF
-459 DYTILRYAES
+459 EYTILRYPES

-481 PAGDFTTVRDLS
+481 PVGDFTTVRDLS

-556 LDGLWMVGSLRQRDK
+556 LDGLWMVSSLRQREK
-571 PDDRTQYLAFRQE
+571 PDDRTEYLALRQQ
-584 PAYWQALYPFPYL
+584 PIYWQALYPFPYL
-597 ETIVKWSQERQINPV
+597 ETIVKWSQERKINSV

-642 ETAAWVAQKINFKK
+642 ETAAWVAGQISLKK

-714 EKIPFPETKGYVKS
+714 
-728 VFENYWNYLRIYNP
+728 
-742 EVNKLMS
+742 
-749 EHYAASQKKAK
+749 

>member
-1 MAWNTQNACDG
+1 
-12 SLSKDRFS
+12 
-20 IVIILNFPMLK
+20 
-31 RRRDRFTVLISV
+31 VLMGV

-53 VATMKWM
+53 VAAAKWM
-60 GLGSFQKA
+60 GVGPFQKA
-68 QQPLDAANSQ
+68 QQAQDAANSA

-92 AAKLVELAASQ
+92 KAKLVELAASQ
-103 SASTNPQQQI
+103 PASANPQQEI

-130 GNAAKALKLLDKLE
+130 GNATKALKLLDKLE
-144 QEYPVL
+144 QEYPIL
-150 ASHIALKRAQ
+150 ASHIALKRAR
-160 AYQLSGDKGKTQKA
+160 AYELSGDKGKTQKA
-174 WEELLKNY
+174 WQELLKNY
-182 PSDPVAA
+182 PNDPVAA

-196 KSKPEYWKQAVTE
+196 KSKSEYWQQAITE

-221 RKLKENPNQPELM
+221 TELKQNPNQPELM
-234 LLVAKYGHYVKDY
+234 LLVAKHGHYAKDY
-247 GTILEQLL
+247 GTLLEQLV
-255 QQNSAALKPEDW
+255 QQNSASLKPEDW
-267 EEIAFGYWEKQN
+267 EEIAFGYWEKQD

-291 RTAKNLYRKA
+291 RTPKNLYRKA
-301 RGLWLD
+301 RGLWLG

-320 VREFPDSEDTG
+320 VREFPDAEDSG
-331 LGLIRLSRL
+331 LALIRLSRL
-340 SEPKDAMVYLDRVIS
+340 SEPKDAIAYLDRAIS
-355 KFPNYAA
+355 KFPNHAP
-362 EALLDKSQLLDKA
+362 EALLDKSKLLDKA
-375 RSGQSASETRKLLL
+375 GSLQSASETRKLLL
-389 TKYNNSDKAGELRW
+389 TKYTNSDKAGELRW
-403 TIAQQYAKGGDLK
+403 AIAQQYAKAGDFK
-416 SAWEWARE
+416 SAWQWARE
-424 LTTHNPDSEQA
+424 LTTNNPDTEEA

-445 ALQLGREEDAKTAF
+445 AKKLGREQDAQTSF
-459 DYTILRYAES
+459 EYTILRYPES

-481 PAGDFTTVRDLS
+481 PVGDFTTVRDLS
-493 PNVVRPPQ
+493 PKVVSPPQ

-527 WQIEF
+527 WQTEF
-532 IDRVEPSIA
+532 TNRLEPSIA
-541 EQFTDGLMRVAVGDN
+541 EQFTDGLMRVGVGDN
-556 LDGLWMVGSLRQRDK
+556 LEGLWMIGSLRQREK
-571 PDDRTQYLAFRQE
+571 PDDRTEYLALRQQ
-584 PAYWQALYPFPYL
+584 PIYWQALYPFPYL
-597 ETIVKWSQERQINPV
+597 ENIVKWSQERQINTV

-618 RQESRFMPAIKSS
+618 RQESRFMPAIKSV

-642 ETAAWVAQKINFKK
+642 ETGAWVAEKINLKK

-664 NVKLGTW
+664 NIKLGTW

-696 AVADWLKRFNFS
+696 AVADWLKRFDFS

-742 EVNKLMS
+742 EVNQLMS
-749 EHYAASQKKAK
+749 EHYEASQKKAKPQ

>member
-1 MAWNTQNACDG
+1 
-12 SLSKDRFS
+12 
-20 IVIILNFPMLK
+20 MLK
-31 RRRDRFTVLISV
+31 RRRARFSVLISV
-43 SVCVMAIGSL
+43 SVCVIAIGSL
-53 VATMKWM
+53 VAAMKWM
-60 GLGSFQKA
+60 GFGSVQKA
-68 QQPLDAANSQ
+68 QQPQNAANSE
-78 SSVKMLVSLSPSER
+78 SEVKMLVSLSPSER
-92 AAKLVELAASQ
+92 SAKLVELAASQ
-103 SASTNPQQQI
+103 SASTNPQQPI

-150 ASHIALKRAQ
+150 AAHIALKRAQ

-174 WEELLKNY
+174 WQELLKNY
-182 PSDPVAA
+182 PNDPVAA

-196 KSKPEYWKQAVTE
+196 QSKPEYWQQAITE
-209 FPAHPRSVEIAL
+209 FPGHPRSVEIAL
-221 RKLKENPNQPELM
+221 RKLKENPNQPKLM
-234 LLVAKYGHYVKDY
+234 LLVAKHGHYVKDY
-247 GTILEQLL
+247 GTILEQLV
-255 QQNSAALKPEDW
+255 QRNSASLKPEDW

-291 RTAKNLYRKA
+291 RNAKNLYRKA

-320 VREFPDSEDTG
+320 VREFPDAEDTG

-340 SEPKDAMVYLDRVIS
+340 SEPKEAIVLLDRVIS
-355 KFPNYAA
+355 KFPNYAP

-375 RSGQSASETRKLLL
+375 GSGQSASDTRKLLL

-403 TIAQQYAKGGDLK
+403 TIAQQFAKGGDLK
-416 SAWEWARE
+416 SAWQWARE

-445 ALQLGREEDAKTAF
+445 AQQLGRQQDAKTAF
-459 DYTILRYAES
+459 DYTILRYPES

-481 PAGDFTTVRDLS
+481 PVGDFTTVRDLS

-527 WQIEF
+527 WQVEF

-571 PDDRTQYLAFRQE
+571 PDDRTQYLELRQQ
-584 PAYWQALYPFPYL
+584 PIYWQALYPFPYL
-597 ETIVKWSQERQINPV
+597 ETIVKWSQDRKINPV

-642 ETAAWVAQKINFKK
+642 ETAAWVAQQISLKK

-696 AVADWLKRFNFS
+696 AVADWLKRFSFS

-742 EVNKLMS
+742 EVNQLMS
-749 EHYAASQKKAK
+749 EHYAAAQKKAK

>member
-1 MAWNTQNACDG
+1 
-12 SLSKDRFS
+12 
-20 IVIILNFPMLK
+20 MLK
-31 RRRDRFTVLISV
+31 RRKTRVSVLIGV
-43 SVCVMAIGSL
+43 SVCVMTIGSV
-53 VATMKWM
+53 VAATKWM
-60 GLGSFQKA
+60 GLGPFQKA
-68 QQPLDAANSQ
+68 QGPVDAANSA

-92 AAKLVELAASQ
+92 SAKLVAIAASQ
-103 SASTNPQQQI
+103 SPSTNPPQQI
-113 SPQSRARYLLA
+113 SSQSRARYLLA

-130 GNAAKALKLLDKLE
+130 GNAAKALTLLDKLE
-144 QEYPVL
+144 QEYPIL
-150 ASHIALKRAQ
+150 ASHIVAKRAE
-160 AYQLSGDKGKTQKA
+160 AYQLSGDKGKAEKA
-174 WEELLKNY
+174 WQELLKNY
-182 PSDPVAA
+182 PTEPVVA

-196 KSKPEYWKQAVTE
+196 KSKPEYWQQLVTE
-209 FPAHPRSVEIAL
+209 FPAHPRSIEIAL

-234 LLVAKYGHYVKDY
+234 LLVAKHGHYVKDY
-247 GTILEQLL
+247 GTILEQLV
-255 QQNSAALKPEDW
+255 QRNSSALKPEDW
-267 EEIAFGYWEKQN
+267 EEIAFGYWEKQD

-291 RTAKNLYRKA
+291 RTAQNLYRKA

-320 VREFPDSEDTG
+320 VREFPDSEDSG
-331 LGLIRLSRL
+331 MGLIRLSRV
-340 SEPKDAMVYLDRVIS
+340 SDPKDAMVYLDRAIG

-375 RSGQSASETRKLLL
+375 GSRQSASETRKLLL

-403 TIAQQYAKGGDLK
+403 TIAQQYAKGKDLK
-416 SAWEWARE
+416 SAWQWARE

-445 ALQLGREEDAKTAF
+445 AKQLGREQDAKTAF
-459 DYTILRYAES
+459 DYTILRYPES
-469 YFAWRSAVLLGW
+469 YFAWRSAVFLGW
-481 PAGDFTTVRDLS
+481 PVGDFTTVRDLS
-493 PNVVRPPQ
+493 PKVVHLPQ

-532 IDRVEPSIA
+532 TNRVEPTIA

-556 LDGLWMVGSLRQRDK
+556 LDGLWMVGSLRKREK
-571 PDDRTQYLAFRQE
+571 PDDRTEYLALRQQS
-584 PAYWQALYPFPYL
+584 AYWQALYPFPYL
-597 ETIVKWSQERQINPV
+597 ETIVKWSQERKMNPV

-618 RQESRFMPAIKSS
+618 RQESRFMPQIKSV

-642 ETAAWVAQKINFKK
+642 ETGAWVAEKIGFKK

-696 AVADWLKRFNFS
+696 AVADWLKRFDFS
-708 DPDAFA
+708 DSDAFA

-742 EVNKLMS
+742 EVNQLMT